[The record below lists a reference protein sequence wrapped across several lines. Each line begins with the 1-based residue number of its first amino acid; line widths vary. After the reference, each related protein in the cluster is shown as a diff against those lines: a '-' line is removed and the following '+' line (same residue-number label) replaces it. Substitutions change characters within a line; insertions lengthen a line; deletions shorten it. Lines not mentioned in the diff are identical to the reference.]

1 MPRWRI
7 LVAALQDEAE
17 GRVMVVVVV
26 VVVVKGKRYYEDG
39 LAGVKGEERWSTTWA
54 QKTLGVNGPLK
65 GFRRQHERRAVL
77 GGEGVLPRPASLSHG
92 RTPATQWM
100 VLPCCLQE

>member
-1 MPRWRI
+1 MDVKIKILCCEGRKNCSSTMPRRRI

-39 LAGVKGEERWSTTWA
+39 LAGVKGEERWSTT
-54 QKTLGVNGPLK
+54 
-65 GFRRQHERRAVL
+65 
-77 GGEGVLPRPASLSHG
+77 
-92 RTPATQWM
+92 
-100 VLPCCLQE
+100 